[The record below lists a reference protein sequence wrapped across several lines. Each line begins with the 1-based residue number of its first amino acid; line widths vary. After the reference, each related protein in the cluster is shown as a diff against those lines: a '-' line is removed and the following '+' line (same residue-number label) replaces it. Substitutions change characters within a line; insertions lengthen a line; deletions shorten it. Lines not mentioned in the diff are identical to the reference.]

1 MRSVPRLLLAG
12 LVAMG
17 VLTPP
22 VVRAQISAIPA
33 QQTAPGWIFTPSM
46 SFGGTWDDNV
56 LLVNPA
62 ANPPSDYGSPITPAA
77 SLDYKGKL
85 TRFSTGYSGSFV
97 RYMTLSE
104 LNSLDQSFRAMVE
117 RRANTRM
124 MFFGQESF
132 TSAPTTDLLLMAGV
146 PFYHIGSISNTATGG
161 IQATLAKHTTL
172 RSTYTLQNVDFD
184 NNVFTFNQLL
194 GGHSHQ
200 VTTSVEQGVSRRLVV
215 GGEYQ
220 FIRAIVN
227 GQTTLGGAEGPEDR
241 FNTQN
246 VSATVQYQPLGGTTI
261 SGGLGVAMLGEGLNH
276 SAGTG
281 PVWRAGISQKA
292 GRGVL
297 SASYNRSYIPSF
309 GFGGTFQ
316 NQAGTV
322 GLNMPIGGR
331 AYVDGGFTWLSNEPL
346 DITQKSLQSTFFSSK
361 VGYRLTRWLSAE
373 GFVVRSQQ
381 DSQVAGGQLTRNQ
394 VGFQVVAA
402 KPIRI
407 R

>member
-1 MRSVPRLLLAG
+1 
-12 LVAMG
+12 
-17 VLTPP
+17 
-22 VVRAQISAIPA
+22 
-33 QQTAPGWIFTPSM
+33 
-46 SFGGTWDDNV
+46 
-56 LLVNPA
+56 
-62 ANPPSDYGSPITPAA
+62 
-77 SLDYKGKL
+77 
-85 TRFSTGYSGSFV
+85 
-97 RYMTLSE
+97 
-104 LNSLDQSFRAMVE
+104 
-117 RRANTRM
+117 
-124 MFFGQESF
+124 
-132 TSAPTTDLLLMAGV
+132 
-146 PFYHIGSISNTATGG
+146 
-161 IQATLAKHTTL
+161 
-172 RSTYTLQNVDFD
+172 
-184 NNVFTFNQLL
+184 
-194 GGHSHQ
+194 